1 MIVSKKDE
9 LVSQAFAFKCSLC
22 RYGAA
27 DPAGTIAALRGAITG
42 AKHAKPWL
50 AQN

>member
-1 MIVSKKDE
+1 MNWFLKP
-9 LVSQAFAFKCSLC
+9 LLTKCNLC
-22 RYGAA
+22 RYGSA